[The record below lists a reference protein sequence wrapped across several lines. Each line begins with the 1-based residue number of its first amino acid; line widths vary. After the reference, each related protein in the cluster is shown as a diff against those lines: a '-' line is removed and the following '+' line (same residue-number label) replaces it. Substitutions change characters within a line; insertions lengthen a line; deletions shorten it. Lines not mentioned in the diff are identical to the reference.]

1 MSAEPP
7 RRARPPSNGRR
18 WGKQAWRATL
28 ASLVAVA
35 IAQLAATPVRADRG
49 PRRARVRLDLT
60 RGPGTEH
67 CPDEQFLR
75 AEIARRMS
83 FDPFDA
89 EAPLTMAVSIV
100 QEQGELIASMYL
112 RDRGG
117 RLRWTDGYRT
127 RGDCKTLVSMV
138 ALSIAVQLDDPGE
151 RPPPQATPAPQE
163 EPATPAEA
171 PCSPERPCAG
181 QPALPPSEAPPA
193 RRPGKAAPAR
203 ELRSVRAPPSS
214 SAGQAAAERFRWSV
228 GAGATMALGLTPG
241 VAVGPTLAVTGRWP
255 AWSVALEARGLSSL
269 STNVDSVRVT
279 ASALT
284 VNAALCLHRHFLFAC
299 GVGELGVLRAVPEVP
314 ITPESLL
321 GLRAGIGARA
331 GVTWPFSE
339 SLSGYGY
346 TEAVQRLVDWSL
358 LRRGD
363 IAESERATWS
373 APALGVAFGMGLQLN
388 L

>member
-1 MSAEPP
+1 MA
-7 RRARPPSNGRR
+7 A
-18 WGKQAWRATL
+18 A
-28 ASLVAVA
+28 LV
-35 IAQLAATPVRADRG
+35 AQLAAAPVRADSG
-49 PRRARVRLDLT
+49 PPRARVRIELT
-60 RGPGTEH
+60 RGPGTER
-67 CPDEQFLR
+67 CPDERFLR
-75 AEIARRMS
+75 SEIARRMG

-89 EAPLTMAVSIV
+89 EAPLTMAASIE
-100 QEQGELIASMYL
+100 QEQGELIASVYL
-112 RDRGG
+112 RDRRGVV
-117 RLRWTDGYRT
+117 LWADDYRT
-127 RGDCKTLVSMV
+127 RGDCKTLVSTV
-138 ALSIAVQLDDPGE
+138 ALSIAVQLDDTGE
-151 RPPPQATPAPQE
+151 LPPQAAPAPQG
-163 EPATPAEA
+163 EPASSAEA
-171 PCSPERPCAG
+171 PCSPEGPCAG
-181 QPALPPSEAPPA
+181 RPAPPRSEAPPA
-193 RRPGKAAPAR
+193 RLPSEAPRACA
-203 ELRSVRAPPSS
+203 LPSVRAPPLRR
-214 SAGQAAAERFRWSV
+214 AEQAAAERFRWSV

-241 VAVGPTLAVTGRWP
+241 VAAGPTLAVTGRWP

-269 STNVDSVRVT
+269 SPQIEGVRVT

-284 VNAALCLHRHFLFAC
+284 ANAALCLHRQLLFAC
-299 GVGELGVLRAVPEVP
+299 GVGELGVLRVVPEVP

-363 IAESERATWS
+363 IAESERAAWS